1 MVKLKRALGRSKEE
15 LSLSSRSNLFSSS
28 TSIHSSASTAREAR
42 RREREADTPEI
53 NFAESDNRR
62 DLDES
67 PAGINRERLGNVV
80 VEKFASTPPHHPFG
94 VSPLPAYL
102 VANETLDGR
111 SLTNSYMRHVALL

>member
-1 MVKLKRALGRSKEE
+1 MVKLKRALGRIKEE
-15 LSLSSRSNLFSSS
+15 LNLSSRSNLFTSSAS
-28 TSIHSSASTAREAR
+28 LQSSASTAREAR

-53 NFAESDNRR
+53 NFAESDRR

-80 VEKFASTPPHHPFG
+80 VEKFASTPPHHPFS

>member
-53 NFAESDNRR
+53 NFAESDNRH
-62 DLDES
+62 DLD

-80 VEKFASTPPHHPFG
+80 VEKFASTPPHHPFS